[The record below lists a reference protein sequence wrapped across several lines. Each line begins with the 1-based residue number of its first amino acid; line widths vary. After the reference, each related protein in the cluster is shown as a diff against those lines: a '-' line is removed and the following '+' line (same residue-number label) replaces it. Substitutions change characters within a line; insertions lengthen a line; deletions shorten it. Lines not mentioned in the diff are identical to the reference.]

1 MTEGKRVLLSFFA
14 IYHSRGKEEQRKIQN
29 LAPCRRQCVHVEF
42 LTEATESNIF
52 ETLKSANI
60 LMACTVAWPVIGVS
74 A

>member
-14 IYHSRGKEEQRKIQN
+14 TYHSRGKEEQRKIQN
-29 LAPCRRQCVHVEF
+29 LAPCRRPCVHVEF

-52 ETLKSANI
+52 GTLKSENN
-60 LMACTVAWPVIGVS
+60 LMACALAWSVIGVS